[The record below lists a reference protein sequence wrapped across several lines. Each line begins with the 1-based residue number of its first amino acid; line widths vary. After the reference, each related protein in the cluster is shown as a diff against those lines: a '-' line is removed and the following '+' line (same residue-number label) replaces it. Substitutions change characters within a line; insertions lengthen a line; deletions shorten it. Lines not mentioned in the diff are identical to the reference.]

1 MKDSNLSSAYCLIVE
16 AISFDKSF
24 MCKLKQLRDPPN
36 TLKKPEDNEI
46 IGCKITLSHFWL
58 KLIVYYVGFVTCKFS
73 KVLTV

>member
-24 MCKLKQLRDPPN
+24 MCKLKRLTDPPN

-46 IGCKITLSHFWL
+46 IGCKITLSHF
-58 KLIVYYVGFVTCKFS
+58 
-73 KVLTV
+73 